1 MKKTILSIK
10 ALLASGLMLVGVM
23 GNAQTNY
30 PFPYNADYPFG
41 YKATSV
47 DGAHAQTAYSSWKSG
62 YLTDGPSCA
71 NTNGATKRVKFDAV
85 SKRFAS
91 ITGDN
96 SIATVSEGIAY
107 GMLMTAYAGEK
118 ANFDGLWAYYKRF
131 DTDGNG
137 IMDWGVNNTACT
149 IVGQNGATDAEL
161 DVAWALYVAS
171 WQFDGGS
178 QSSTYLAGAKSLI
191 AAIKKNEIEAST
203 FILKPGDK
211 FGGSGGGNNDLVN
224 ISYFSP
230 AYYRVFG
237 EITNDVAFW
246 DGVYKKGY
254 DIMESAMNKST
265 GLVPDWCTSAGTV
278 PASGATQYDDGG
290 VNFFYD
296 GVRTPIRVALDYIW
310 YGDQS
315 PRALSYTTKLNNW
328 LRSKHPNPVDIGAKY
343 SLSGN
348 KLDNSHN
355 NTFVGAFA
363 VSAMATSDANTR
375 SYITSIYNEN
385 VKVNPGAGE
394 YFNASWKAL
403 SLFILTGNF
412 YLPPPDLCEGPYVE
426 PEYNLCSSLLTPKS
440 VTIDCFIDGANK
452 YEWKKLG
459 TTTVLGSARTFT
471 TTQAGIYEITTTFNI
486 GGKPCIRR
494 AATVV
499 NPATP
504 TASFT
509 YTRSGLAVDF
519 KNTSIG
525 GDLVGGSLTSSWDF
539 GTTATPATSTTTD
552 GATNYSSGGS
562 KLVTLTVKNTCNVTS
577 TFTETVPLL
586 QGSGPGWMATDF
598 TTQNQGEF
606 SAYTAPNV
614 PNTNVTFTSNC
625 QYGSA
630 AVKKAMGRFET
641 VAIVLKSTGGVDAP
655 IDVTAYPYVRFRIK
669 IDAPAGVTGA
679 QLFPNGLRVGL
690 VNTDYVETGSV
701 TSNLVYLKGPR
712 KPDGEYEPIPLNQWF
727 VSTISF
733 EGKLGTIITSTK
745 KVLQVAFTPYNDFPT
760 ATGRQDMTFNIDW
773 LTVGNADITK
783 PNPTIESGVANV
795 CITNPIYNFFGD
807 ALDSCN
813 AEKVLWSDG
822 VTTFSRKMI
831 PGTYSVTVTNFAG
844 SETRTFTVA
853 AVDTIQPNLTYS
865 VVAASPFQIQPID
878 NSKGDISTY
887 RWHKASSP
895 SASLNLTYGAGAT
908 NTMLYNVNS
917 KTPAPS
923 PTTAAKAFTGTGT
936 EYLCLNATSRVAN
949 CTWHGTSSI
958 AKKCIQV
965 FPSGPL
971 GLEETSTETAFAIF
985 PTVVTDNRL
994 NVQLGTSLQGA
1005 YEVQVM
1011 NASGK
1016 QVASSKAISG
1026 KNEVLLDSNLPAGT
1040 YIVKVSQGDKTFTE
1054 RFIKQ

>member
-1 MKKTILSIK
+1 MKKTFRSIK
-10 ALLASGLMLVGVM
+10 ALLASGLLLAGAV
-23 GNAQTNY
+23 GNAQNY
-30 PFPYNADYPFG
+30 PFPQDTDYPFG
-41 YKATSV
+41 YKPAGVT
-47 DGAHAQTAYSSWKSG
+47 GAAAQTAYTSWKSG
-62 YLTDGPSCA
+62 YLTAGPSCA
-71 NTNGATKRVKFDAV
+71 PGTMRVKFDAV
-85 SKRFAS
+85 SGRFNIS
-91 ITGDN
+91 GDN
-96 SIATVSEGIAY
+96 SIATVSEGIGY
-107 GMLMTAYAGEK
+107 GMLMTAYFGEK
-118 ANFDGLWAYYKRF
+118 ANFDGLWAYYKKHVNS
-131 DTDGNG
+131 NG
-137 IMDWGVNNTACT
+137 IMNWGINNTSCT
-149 IVGQNGATDAEL
+149 IIGQNGATDAEL

-178 QSSTYLAGAKSLI
+178 QSSTYLAGAKALI
-191 AAIKKNEIEAST
+191 AAIKKSEVDGSYT
-203 FILKPGDK
+203 LKPGDQ
-211 FGGSGGGNNDLVN
+211 FGGSGTGNNDLVN
-224 ISYFSP
+224 PSYFSP

-246 DGVYKKGY
+246 DAVYKKGY
-254 DIMESAMNKST
+254 DILDLAMNKNT
-265 GLVPDWCTSAGTV
+265 GLVPDWCTSTGTT
-278 PASGATQYDDGG
+278 PASGAAQYDDKG
-290 VNFFYD
+290 VSFFYD
-296 GVRTPIRVALDYIW
+296 AIRTPVRTAMDYLW

-315 PRALSYTTKLNNW
+315 PRALSYTTKINNW
-328 LRSKHPNPVDIGAKY
+328 LRSKHPNPADIGSKY
-343 SLSGN
+343 SLTGD
-348 KLDNSHN
+348 KLQSFHN

-385 VKVNPGAGE
+385 VKVNPGSGE
-394 YFNASWKAL
+394 YFNSSWKVL
-403 SLFILTGNF
+403 SLMMLSGNF

-426 PEYNLCSSLLTPKS
+426 PEYNLCSSTATPKS
-440 VTIDCFIDGANK
+440 VTIDCYLTGANK

-459 TTTVLGSARTFT
+459 TTTVLGTAQKFT
-471 TTQAGIYEITTTFNI
+471 TTEAGIYEITTTVTVA
-486 GGKPCIRR
+486 GKPCIRR

-504 TASFT
+504 SASFT

-519 KNTSIG
+519 KNTSVG
-525 GDLVGGSLTSSWDF
+525 GDLIGGSLTSSWVF
-539 GTTATPATSTTTD
+539 GDGSTPPTSTTTD

-577 TFTETVPLL
+577 SFTETIPLL
-586 QGSGPGWMATDF
+586 QGSGPGWLATDF
-598 TTQNQGEF
+598 TTQNQGEL

-614 PNTNVTFTSNC
+614 PNTNVTITSNC

-641 VAIVLKSTGGVDAP
+641 VAITLKSAGGVNAP

-679 QLFPNGLRVGL
+679 QMFPNGLRVGL

-701 TSNLVYLKGPR
+701 QANIVYLQGPR
-712 KPDGEYEPIPLNQWF
+712 KPDGGYDPIPLNQWF
-727 VSTISF
+727 VSTLSF
-733 EGKLGTIITSTK
+733 EGKLGTIITSSK

-783 PNPTIESGVANV
+783 PNPTVESGVQNV
-795 CITNPIYNFFGD
+795 CITNPIYSFFGD

-822 VTTFSRKMI
+822 VKTFSRTMI

-853 AVDTIQPNLTYS
+853 AIDTIQPNLTYS
-865 VVAASPFQIQPID
+865 IFAQSPFQIQPID
-878 NSKGDISTY
+878 QSKGEISAY

-895 SASLNLTYGAGAT
+895 SATLNLTYGATAA

-917 KTPAPS
+917 STPAPS

-949 CTWHGTSSI
+949 CTWHGLSSI

-971 GLEETSTETAFAIF
+971 ALEDKATESTFAIF

-1005 YEVQVM
+1005 FEVQVM
-1011 NASGK
+1011 NVNGK

-1026 KNEVLLDSNLPAGT
+1026 KNEVILDSNLPAGT